1 MAQATVTG
9 WTFKLETPKRIIKET
24 PRKTIGDTP
33 TTYPPFS
40 SLSLPFSPTKKKIFQ
55 KKKNLKPFTKTS
67 LASLCPHSCFYSHP
81 DLLETLSL
89 FFFTQ
94 CMAMLPLKKKPTR
107 CSYSLEL
114 LIVDLGGLRACI
126 GWCSCSGRRP
136 AGRIAD

>member
-1 MAQATVTG
+1 MAQATITG

-24 PRKTIGDTP
+24 QRKTIGDTP

-40 SLSLPFSPTKKKIFQ
+40 SLSLPFSPTKKRFF
-55 KKKNLKPFTKTS
+55 KKNLKPFTETS
-67 LASLCPHSCFYSHP
+67 LASLCPHSCFYSLS
-81 DLLETLSL
+81 DLLETLSPF

-94 CMAMLPLKKKPTR
+94 CMAMLPPKKKPTR
-107 CSYSLEL
+107 CSYSFEL
-114 LIVDLGGLRACI
+114 LIVDLGGVRACI